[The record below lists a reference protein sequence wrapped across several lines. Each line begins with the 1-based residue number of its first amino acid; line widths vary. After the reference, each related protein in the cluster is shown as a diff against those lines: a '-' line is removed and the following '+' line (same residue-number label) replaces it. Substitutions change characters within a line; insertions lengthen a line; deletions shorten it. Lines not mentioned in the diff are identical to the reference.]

1 MFRLG
6 NRELEAGTGSII
18 VGDRRIFNPTAELL
32 REQGWEEFTPPPPPP
47 PIKRYSKLKLIRALG
62 DLWPE
67 YKQMI
72 EMAGF
77 ADEFWA
83 ANELAEDDPAF
94 SQFLTLVPEDVKS
107 ILDSCLIDSM
117 TPKEEEEEEPE
128 EIPPEEMVEEPT
140 EDSVL
145 SNISS
150 NDDKYDDTAED
161 SAKDDSESGL

>member
-1 MFRLG
+1 MFFRLNG
-6 NRELEAGTGSII
+6 RELEAGTGSII

-117 TPKEEEEEEPE
+117 APKEEEPEPE
-128 EIPPEEMVEEPT
+128 EIPPEEMEEEPT

-150 NDDKYDDTAED
+150 NDDTAED